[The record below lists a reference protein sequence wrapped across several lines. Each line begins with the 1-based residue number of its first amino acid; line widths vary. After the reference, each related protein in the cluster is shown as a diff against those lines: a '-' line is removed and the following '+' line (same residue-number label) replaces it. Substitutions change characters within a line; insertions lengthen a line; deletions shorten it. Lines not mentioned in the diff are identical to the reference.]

1 MGQFFPS
8 LVHLQ
13 TNVCDC
19 QNITWEKLTNMQN
32 LMEVI
37 VASLILKK
45 SSSLQDL
52 SWTYLMLKFFMF
64 SWLPRG
70 NPAPPRACASV
81 PHLWKCHSL
90 LVLSTSLHEA
100 WVCSGYTKAS
110 GLKIIWG
117 RRAGESVEQSRATRA
132 WLPYSKVQKATT
144 LLAAFTACCFNYPSQ
159 GNP

>member
-45 SSSLQDL
+45 IIIF
-52 SWTYLMLKFFMF
+52 T
-64 SWLPRG
+64 
-70 NPAPPRACASV
+70 
-81 PHLWKCHSL
+81 
-90 LVLSTSLHEA
+90 
-100 WVCSGYTKAS
+100 
-110 GLKIIWG
+110 GLKLNIPY
-117 RRAGESVEQSRATRA
+117 ATIFH
-132 WLPYSKVQKATT
+132 VF
-144 LLAAFTACCFNYPSQ
+144 LAASRQSCPSQ
-159 GNP
+159 GTCFSPPPLKMPWLHKGIGVKNNLGEESRGKRGAEQGHKGLAALLKSSKGNYFISCVHSMLL